1 MLVGLA
7 ALAGAVLVLLAGIG
21 VLRFPDVYARMHAA
35 TKATTLGIA
44 LIGVA
49 AAIAIE
55 DGRAKTLAAVA
66 FTFITGPCAA
76 HLVSRAAYRAEGI
89 TIRIT
94 GPDDLADLI
103 DGRRD
108 GGREASP

>member
-7 ALAGAVLVLLAGIG
+7 ALAGAAFVLLAGIG

-66 FTFITGPCAA
+66 FIFITGPCAA
-76 HLVSRAAYRAEGI
+76 HLVSRARH
-89 TIRIT
+89 
-94 GPDDLADLI
+94 
-103 DGRRD
+103 GRSVLYAR
-108 GGREASP
+108 SPLGDELCR